1 MLLSETI
8 KQVKAYIFWIP
19 RDSNKEADKRSKEIN
34 YDCYLTFE
42 LVYILSQKWGKKS
55 VDKFASD
62 ENNKGSRFN
71 SKFLCP
77 NTETMNT
84 F

>member
-8 KQVKAYIFWIP
+8 KQVKAYIFWIQ
-19 RDSNKEADKRSKEIN
+19 RDSNKEADKCSKEIN

-42 LVYILSQKWGKKS
+42 LVYMLSQKWGKKS